1 MKHFLPRTSILVIK
15 TVLPFSL
22 FLLTACGASKQAA
35 ETSTATSTTQ
45 TQNKSVAEQN
55 GVKAKEN
62 VEGTDN
68 VERVKL
74 NKVY

>member
-1 MKHFLPRTSILVIK
+1 MKHFFPRTSILVIK
-15 TVLPFSL
+15 TVLPFSI
-22 FLLTACGASKQAA
+22 FLLSACGASKQAA

-45 TQNKSVAEQN
+45 SQNKSVAEQN
-55 GVKAKEN
+55 GVKPNQN
-62 VEGTDN
+62 VQGTEN